1 MRVFLIA
8 LILIFSIQSLSKSD
22 DIAEFE
28 IEGMSVG
35 DSLLDHMTVKEIKKA
50 EEYSSVYPESN
61 YVVISTNTISDLYD
75 YIEFVYDQR
84 DKKYIIEALTGLV
97 DYPDKYQEC
106 KKDMIPVSEEF
117 KLTFKG
123 SEIYEDES
131 DHEFAPGSL
140 VDLTDFYPKTGGFAR
155 ISCTDW
161 AKKYE
166 EEHLWVDSLK
176 ISLGSKEFL
185 DYLSNQ

>member
-123 SEIYEDES
+123 SEIYEDERPHAFEPNS
-131 DHEFAPGSL
+131 T
-140 VDLTDFYPKTGGFAR
+140 VYQIDFYPKSGGFAR
-155 ISCTDW
+155 VSCTDW
-161 AKKYE
+161 TKEMFE
-166 EEHLWVDSLK
+166 ENRWVDNLK
-176 ISLGSKEFL
+176 ISLGSNKFL
-185 DYLSNQ
+185 NFLSN